1 MLIANHAIEPG
12 PVIVAETL
20 MQFANHSGHACH
32 PIGFILKQGFDA
44 CEHGAIMG
52 SFAGGVGIQGEGV
65 KHDGLLIRST
75 PVIEE
80 RL

>member
-1 MLIANHAIEPG
+1 
-12 PVIVAETL
+12 VIVAETL
-20 MQFANHSGHACH
+20 VQLTHHCGHACH
-32 PIGFILKQGFDA
+32 PIGFVLKQGFDA
-44 CEHGAIMG
+44 FKHGAIMG